1 MRVTLVTDA
10 QLRAKK
16 RSSTDFSIELYYSNF
31 YFGVVAKPRNAEDEN
46 EKRTRITKKR
56 KR

>member
-1 MRVTLVTDA
+1 MRTTLVTDA

-31 YFGVVAKPRNAEDEN
+31 YFGVVAKPRNAEDEK
-46 EKRTRITKKR
+46 EKRTDLVIRF
-56 KR
+56 